1 MRRQP
6 CSQCGKK
13 VLAIIP
19 ARGGSKGIPKKN
31 IRLLAGKPLL
41 EYTIDAAKNSNELH
55 KIVVSTDNPE
65 IGSVAENAGIDVIIR
80 PPELAQDTSPIIDTV
95 SHVMTVLKEREGF
108 LPDVIVLLQPTS
120 PLRTTEDIDGAIRAF
135 LTGVFDS
142 VISVC
147 ETDHSPYWCCTL
159 AEQKLKPLFNK
170 KLSTSRRQDLPH
182 TYRPNGAI
190 FITSPDSLK
199 RYSGFITR
207 NTGPFIMPGNRSI
220 DIDTP
225 MDLQF
230 VNLLISGMKKSSE

>member
-65 IGSVAENAGIDVIIR
+65 VGSVAENAGIDVIIR
-80 PPELAQDTSPIIDTV
+80 PPELAQDTSPIIDAV

-120 PLRTTEDIDGAIRAF
+120 PLRTTEDIDGAIRGF

-147 ETDHSPYWCCTL
+147 ETDHSPYWCFTIDD
-159 AEQKLKPLFNK
+159 QKLKPLFNK
-170 KLSTSRRQDLPH
+170 KLSTARRQDLPN

-199 RYSGFITR
+199 RNAGFMAK
-207 NTGPFIMPGNRSI
+207 NTGPFIMPADRSI
-220 DIDTP
+220 DIDFP
-225 MDLQF
+225 LDF
-230 VNLLISGMKKSSE
+230 SFAEFLIEHRKNKDA